1 MGARYGVGYRDR
13 SQYPI
18 PYQQRLGA
26 SCARRWARRVVRNR
40 ILGRIRICPDTGCW
54 IWQGAKNG
62 AGYGHLGHRGKTL
75 LAHRVSYEAFIG
87 PIPTGALLR
96 HNCDNRACC
105 CPQHLAPGTYAQ
117 NTIDQYV
124 RGRRSIQR
132 TFGGRKWIGAL
143 EAIKSSVISGLR
155 LLAPK
160 KDGSLSK
167 PANPPVPPAGRGDRP
182 IACKKPN

>member
-132 TFGGRKWIGAL
+132 TFGASNGQAKLTA
-143 EAIKSSVISGLR
+143 EDVAMIKVDPRS
-155 LLAPK
+155 ACA
-160 KDGSLSK
+160 LSK
-167 PANPPVPPAGRGDRP
+167 EIGVSRQQISRIRKGIYWA
-182 IACKKPN
+182 